1 MVLLFGKLL
10 FGCYLYVL
18 RLNCVFGLQSLWP
31 LLKSFCTLVP
41 NPYTFLLFQ
50 KGHFSPYLHS
60 VSKGLSHHLINEN
73 CQSNKQ
79 NSCLF
84 IKLGT
89 EFLNAKSTETIP
101 NSQFKLG
108 RDFFFF
114 FSQQLKTSQPHKGF
128 IFFSPFSTWLSRS
141 NLKECRMKLN
151 KYPASHLLSCIK

>member
-1 MVLLFGKLL
+1 MVFNLFDL
-10 FGCYLYVL
+10 C
-18 RLNCVFGLQSLWP
+18 
-31 LLKSFCTLVP
+31 LKSFFILKGALVP
-41 NPYTFLLFQ
+41 IPYTFFLLFQ
-50 KGHFSPYLHS
+50 KGHFRPYLHS

-114 FSQQLKTSQPHKGF
+114 SQQLKTSQPHKGF
-128 IFFSPFSTWLSRS
+128 IFFFPFSTWLSRS

>member
-31 LLKSFCTLVP
+31 LFKIVLYIKGCTLVP

-89 EFLNAKSTETIP
+89 EFLYAKSTETIP

-114 FSQQLKTSQPHKGF
+114 F
-128 IFFSPFSTWLSRS
+128 FFPSNWKHHNHTKVSFFFPPF
-141 NLKECRMKLN
+141 
-151 KYPASHLLSCIK
+151 LLDYLVQI

>member
-1 MVLLFGKLL
+1 MLWFCFLVTSIWLLPLCFEVKLRIWSSISLTFVKIVLYIK
-10 FGCYLYVL
+10 GC
-18 RLNCVFGLQSLWP
+18 N
-31 LLKSFCTLVP
+31 LVP

-50 KGHFSPYLHS
+50 KGHFSPYFHS

-114 FSQQLKTSQPHKGF
+114 FFSQQLKTSQPHKGF
-128 IFFSPFSTWLSRS
+128 IFFFFPLFYLIISFKSKRVQ
-141 NLKECRMKLN
+141 NE
-151 KYPASHLLSCIK
+151 

>member
-1 MVLLFGKLL
+1 MLWFCFLVTSIWLLPLCFEVKLRIWSSISLTFVKIVLYIKG
-10 FGCYLYVL
+10 
-18 RLNCVFGLQSLWP
+18 
-31 LLKSFCTLVP
+31 CTLVP
-41 NPYTFLLFQ
+41 NPYTFLSFQ

-114 FSQQLKTSQPHKGF
+114 FPAIENITTTQRFH
-128 IFFSPFSTWLSRS
+128 FFFPLFYLIISFKSKRVQ
-141 NLKECRMKLN
+141 NEVK
-151 KYPASHLLSCIK
+151 

>member
-1 MVLLFGKLL
+1 MLWFCFLVTSIWLLPLCFEVKLRIWSSISLTFVKIVLYIKG
-10 FGCYLYVL
+10 
-18 RLNCVFGLQSLWP
+18 
-31 LLKSFCTLVP
+31 CTLVP

-108 RDFFFF
+108 RDFFF
-114 FSQQLKTSQPHKGF
+114 SQQLKTSQPHKGF
-128 IFFSPFSTWLSRS
+128 IFFFPLFYLIISFKSKRVQ
-141 NLKECRMKLN
+141 NEVK
-151 KYPASHLLSCIK
+151 